1 MKVGF
6 VQNCPEFGNIQV
18 NLDRIAKM
26 LAGREADLLVLPE
39 LFSTGYRFINMDE
52 AHQYAESIPDGLT
65 TNFLNYGF
73 RNKLLKIN
81 RLIIENDMQLYDYNW
96 YRPVLVL
103 D

>member
-1 MKVGF
+1 M
-6 VQNCPEFGNIQV
+6 
-18 NLDRIAKM
+18 DSAK
-26 LAGREADLLVLPE
+26 RRKE
-39 LFSTGYRFINMDE
+39 Y
-52 AHQYAESIPDGLT
+52 LT